1 MMKQWIQTLLVVAAA
16 SVTCHAGYIGTTQQG
31 GNPSGELEKLL
42 ALLESEKTDDTIF
55 ITKDDKTFEKK
66 SKGGLGVEASKYTYE
81 SLDFL
86 GDLSKYETLF
96 VGVKAA
102 TGIDWYTFGPK
113 DLEATFST
121 QAIWNERAKKW
132 QSKDISHISFFGILA
147 PPEEEGGGDPPATRV
162 SDNGPMWLMLGGGL
176 VALAAWRHRM
186 GRASKKSV

>member
-1 MMKQWIQTLLVVAAA
+1 MKHWIVSLLVAAA
-16 SVTCHAGYIGTTQQG
+16 ASLSCHAGYIGTTKQG
-31 GNPSGELEKLL
+31 GDPSGELEKLL
-42 ALLESEKTDDTIF
+42 ALLASDKVEGAIF

-66 SKGGLGVEASKYTYE
+66 SQGGLGVESSKYTYE

-96 VGVKAA
+96 IGVKAA
-102 TGIDWYTFGPK
+102 TAIDWYTFGPK
-113 DLEATFST
+113 DLENTFFT
-121 QAIWNERAKKW
+121 QAVWNERARKW

-147 PPEEEGGGDPPATRV
+147 PPEEEGGGDNPANRV

-186 GRASKKSV
+186 GRPAKSSV